1 MNFGLRCMTVSQKN
15 TQFGYKF
22 KAREVFFAMS
32 VENTHYGAERI
43 AQMLD
48 GVDALFFIGIGGISM
63 SALASMSRRRGF
75 RVGGSDRTRTDLTDA
90 LAADGIEVVFGHD
103 AVHLSGYGAVVYTVA
118 IGEDNPEYRAAHERG
133 LPCISRAD
141 YLGYLMSKF
150 KRRVGISG
158 MHGKSTCTAMC
169 ASIFAHA
176 GDPTVLCG
184 APLPSEGGHP
194 CRIGCA
200 DECMV
205 FEACEYM
212 DSFLDFYPTL
222 AVILNIGMDHVDYFH
237 SMEQIHASFRS
248 FAARVGKDGAVLY
261 NADDSETTL
270 ALQDCPVRKIGFS
283 PNGNAEFTAQNV
295 ERGGGITKFDFCRN
309 GERLC
314 SISLSVCGAHNLYN
328 ALAAASAAT
337 LCGISPQQIA
347 EGLSAFRGA
356 GRRMEYRGKLPSGAV
371 VYDDYG
377 HHPDEIK
384 ATLAGARE
392 MGYRRILC
400 AYQPHTYSRTAGLLD
415 EFSKAFTDA
424 DLVLFADIYAAREQN
439 IYGVTSKT
447 LADRIG
453 ESALYCGSFAALADA
468 ITAKARMGDLVII
481 MGAGDIFH
489 TFELLELE

>member
-1 MNFGLRCMTVSQKN
+1 MNFKTVCDGILQKN
-15 TQFGYKF
+15 SQFGYKI
-22 KAREVFFAMS
+22 KTREVFFAMS
-32 VENTHYGAERI
+32 VENTHYGAKRLS
-43 AQMLD
+43 QLLG

-63 SALASMSRRRGF
+63 SALARMSQHRGF

-90 LAADGIEVVFGHD
+90 LAAEGIDVVFGHD
-103 AVHLSGYGAVVYTVA
+103 ASHLAGYGAVIYTVA
-118 IGEDNPEYRAAHERG
+118 IGEDNSEYLAARERG

-150 KRRVGISG
+150 KQRVGVSG

-176 GDPTVLCG
+176 ADPTVLCG
-184 APLPSEGGHP
+184 APLPSEGGNP
-194 CRIGCA
+194 CRIGRS

-222 AVILNIGMDHVDYFH
+222 AVILNIAMDHVDYFH
-237 SMEQIHASFRS
+237 SMEQIHASFRA
-248 FAARVGKDGAVLY
+248 FAARVGDAGTVLY
-261 NADDSETTL
+261 NDDDPETVM
-270 ALQDCPVRKIGFS
+270 ALRDCPVKKIGFS
-283 PNGNAEFTAQNV
+283 TKGDAEFTAQAV
-295 ERGGGITKFDFCRN
+295 TRGGGVTSFDFCRN
-309 GERLC
+309 GECLC
-314 SISLSVCGAHNLYN
+314 RVSLPVCGAHNLYN

-337 LCGISPQQIA
+337 LCGISPDSISQ
-347 EGLSAFRGA
+347 GLAAFRGA
-356 GRRMEYRGKLPSGAV
+356 GRRMEYRGKLPSGAA

-392 MGYRRILC
+392 MGYSRIIC

-415 EFSKAFTDA
+415 EFAHAFTDA
-424 DLVLFADIYAAREQN
+424 DLVLLADIYAAREQN

-453 ESALYCGSFAALADA
+453 PPATYCGSFAALADA
-468 ITAKARMGDLVII
+468 ITLNAQPTDLVII